1 MFNPRVYPQP
11 QAEQERFT
19 GVYPSDFL
27 LEQVLDAGFDW
38 FRKTPEAPNLVFQNL
53 LRSELDKRYGQEKI
67 DEIATYIRNTQ
78 IRVLQSFPVE
88 DQQAPTISINMNNS
102 GEAQELG
109 GLDKFAERVMDFD
122 ALGNSTGGQE
132 YGYHPITD
140 SLLVGIH
147 SVGTADKVKYLYY
160 IVLYIL
166 MSLRAQLEE
175 SGMFNMT
182 FQATDLSRLNE
193 FLPANMFSR
202 FVTVN
207 LTSMAMFKK
216 ADAPVVT
223 GFTLNV
229 HT

>member
-1 MFNPRVYPQP
+1 MMNPRVYPQP
-11 QAEQERFT
+11 QIEQIKYT

-27 LEQVLDAGFDW
+27 LEQVLDAGFNW
-38 FRKTPEAPNLVFQNL
+38 FRTDPDAPNQVFQNL
-53 LRSELDKRYGQEKI
+53 LRGELEKRYGQEKI
-67 DEIATYIRNTQ
+67 DEIATFVRGTQ

-109 GLDKFAERVMDFD
+109 GLDKFAERIMDFD
-122 ALGNSTGGQE
+122 SLGNVVGGQE
-132 YGYHPITD
+132 LGYHPITD

-160 IVLYIL
+160 IVIYIL
-166 MSLRAQLEE
+166 MSLRSQLEE
-175 SGMFNMT
+175 TGMFNMT

-202 FVTVN
+202 FVTVTF
-207 LTSMAMFKK
+207 TSMAMFNK
-216 ADAPVVT
+216 ADAPIVT

>member
-1 MFNPRVYPQP
+1 MMNPRVYPQP
-11 QAEQERFT
+11 QIETERRT

-27 LEQVLDAGFDW
+27 LEQVLDAGLDW
-38 FRKTPEAPNLVFQNL
+38 FRKNPDAPSLVFANL
-53 LRSELDKRYGQEKI
+53 LRPELESRYGQEKI
-67 DEIATYIRNTQ
+67 NEIATYIRSTQ

-88 DQQAPTISINMNNS
+88 DQQAPTISINMNSS

-109 GLDKFAERVMDFD
+109 GLDKFAERLTDFD
-122 ALGNSTGGQE
+122 ALGNIVGGQE
-132 YGYHPITD
+132 LGYHPITD

-160 IVLYIL
+160 IVVYIL
-166 MSLRAQLEE
+166 MSLRSQLEE
-175 SGMFNMT
+175 TGMFNMT

-202 FVTVN
+202 FLTVN
-207 LTSMAMFKK
+207 FTSMAMFKK

-223 GFTLNV
+223 GFDLNV

>member
-1 MFNPRVYPQP
+1 MMNPRVYPQP
-11 QAEQERFT
+11 QIEQIKYT

-27 LEQVLDAGFDW
+27 LEQVLDAGFNW
-38 FRKTPEAPNLVFQNL
+38 FRTDPDAPNQVFQNL
-53 LRSELDKRYGQEKI
+53 LRGELEKRYGQEKI
-67 DEIATYIRNTQ
+67 DEIATFVRGTQ

-109 GLDKFAERVMDFD
+109 GLDKFAERIMDFD
-122 ALGNSTGGQE
+122 SLGNVVGGQE
-132 YGYHPITD
+132 LGYHPITD

-160 IVLYIL
+160 IVIYIL
-166 MSLRAQLEE
+166 MSLRSQLEE
-175 SGMFNMT
+175 TGMFNMT

-207 LTSMAMFKK
+207 FTSMAMFNK
-216 ADAPVVT
+216 ADAPIVT